1 MSLNNR
7 ARISGGAAAIGG
19 FCWFIKSGL
28 ILLTG
33 EQPPLLFEIA
43 PAFFAIAIV
52 GLAGS
57 LNGQSRLA
65 QTGMVIAIGGG
76 AAALL
81 NSVRE
86 LLITVTGMVFME
98 IELISILA
106 GLGWLIGLLFVGIPV
121 WRRQIFPGKWR
132 FLPVLMAVSPLP
144 MIILFSI
151 MGEMMGI
158 EPALGERLIEIP
170 LLLLGLGWIALGWRW
185 AFSDKQVGLVNEA

>member
-7 ARISGGAAAIGG
+7 DRISGGAAAIGG
-19 FCWFIKSGL
+19 LCWLIKSGL

-52 GLAGS
+52 GLAGR

-65 QTGMVIAIGGG
+65 RAGVVIAIAGGV
-76 AAALL
+76 AALL
-81 NSVRE
+81 NALRE
-86 LLITVTGMVFME
+86 LLITVTGMVLVE

-106 GLGWLIGLLFVGIPV
+106 GFGWLFGLLFVGIPV
-121 WRRQIFPGKWR
+121 WRRQIFSEKWR

-144 MIILFSI
+144 MIILFSL
-151 MGEMMGI
+151 MGEVMGI
-158 EPALGERLIEIP
+158 EASWGERLIEIP
-170 LLLLGLGWIALGWRW
+170 LLLLGLGWMALGWRLV
-185 AFSDKQVGLVNEA
+185 FNNKYVGSATNV